1 MEAAR
6 FRCFPSLRESGTEV
20 PRMRLFRG
28 LAGYKMHTM
37 RDRCENGVDA
47 FFPRESDGDII
58 SSRAERIVV
67 PTVLAM
73 KRRERKNAV
82 TKRNAGREMPG
93 AIREL
98 VAEVAPDQPPYVVL
112 SVDPLDS
119 ESTERLSAL
128 A

>member
-1 MEAAR
+1 
-6 FRCFPSLRESGTEV
+6 
-20 PRMRLFRG
+20 
-28 LAGYKMHTM
+28 
-37 RDRCENGVDA
+37 VDA